1 MAAIENLKVIKGN
14 VDIMEFTIRTIVVLT
29 LLLVATLVFAA
40 VMLGW
45 GAEAS
50 EWLTAILS
58 PFQELVLR
66 R

>member
-1 MAAIENLKVIKGN
+1 MQFKKYKRRIS
-14 VDIMEFTIRTIVVLT
+14 MEFTIRTIVVLT

-45 GAEAS
+45 GSESS
-50 EWLTAILS
+50 EWLTAVMS
-58 PFQELVLR
+58 PFQNLVLR